1 MPVDRFGNMIQI
13 GWWPHEVLW
22 CEAALTLPKP
32 DRTAALIDIAEM
44 SGRSLGSV
52 KHKVWD
58 IHARQKNLAAQ
69 AALAVSEAIAEQARL
84 VALSKPVFET
94 SIRMPTRSELMSGR
108 SGALRR
114 GGEMVV
120 L

>member
-1 MPVDRFGNMIQI
+1 MIDRFGNTIQL
-13 GWWPHEVLW
+13 GWWPHELLW
-22 CEAALTLPKP
+22 IEAALTLPISE
-32 DRTAALIDIAEM
+32 RREALDDIATM
-44 SGRSLGSV
+44 SNRSLGSV
-52 KHKVWD
+52 THKFYD
-58 IHARQKNLAAQ
+58 LHHQRKKQAAQ
-69 AALAVSEAIAEQARL
+69 AALAVSKAIAEQARL

-94 SIRMPTRSELMSGR
+94 SIRMPSRSQLMSGR